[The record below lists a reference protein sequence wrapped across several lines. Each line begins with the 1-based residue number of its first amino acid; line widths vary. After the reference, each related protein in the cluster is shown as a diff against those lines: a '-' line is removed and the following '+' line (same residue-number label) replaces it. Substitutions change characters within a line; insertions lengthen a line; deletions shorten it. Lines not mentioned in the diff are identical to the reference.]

1 VARAAVYG
9 AHMALA
15 PGTYPIGP
23 HTGTLHLRTAREGV
37 AAKVGHDLLVEM
49 KRWSG
54 TLTVVD
60 DPSAAAVA
68 VDVDMGSFTVLEG
81 TGGVAAL
88 SAGDRKD
95 ITATA
100 LKLMDVSNH
109 PHAMFRSTAVTPGDS
124 GGTLEG
130 TLTVR
135 DHDGDVSLAVTESG
149 PDAWAAAGSLL
160 QSAYGIKPYRAFFG
174 ALRVA
179 DPIGI
184 EVVVDLS
191 SAVKDSPGPDA

>member
-1 VARAAVYG
+1 
-9 AHMALA
+9 MALA

-54 TLTVVD
+54 TLTVAD
-60 DPSAAAVA
+60 DPSAAAVE
-68 VDVDMGSFTVLEG
+68 V
-81 TGGVAAL
+81 
-88 SAGDRKD
+88 
-95 ITATA
+95 
-100 LKLMDVSNH
+100 DVSNH